1 MYTMLRRKMEG
12 VRDDAA
18 KFAQEMVKLPSPSL
32 AEGQVADVVER
43 KMRELGYDKVVRD
56 EYGNVAG
63 VLLGRTDGKTLLLN
77 THMDTVTPSGTWSED
92 PYSARIADGRL
103 YGVGAGDCKGGLAAQ
118 VYGAHLLRRALLPL
132 EGHVVVA
139 ATVAEEYGRSAGVRR
154 LLEKTLPS
162 LSLKPAYAVLGEPTG
177 LGLYYGH
184 DGWAEMEVRIEGA
197 NPFQVEDAATAVY
210 RDLNRLDGGPRE
222 DKLGLA
228 PPRFQDVAGGRRATI
243 NVAKRLV
250 NEESLGGA
258 ISELKRAASAAAKSS
273 GAVAVDVEVR
283 QETQKLYTGTAA
295 VVRHVTHSWSTDPFN
310 PVMERSRHALAAAGL
325 AVRTGKWR
333 LGRLGMG
340 TAGSLMVEEFNL
352 PTIGYG
358 PGEEEKVHAA
368 NESVSLD
375 AVAEAIYGTACI
387 AHSLAGVPVFGWTSD
402 DI

>member
-1 MYTMLRRKMEG
+1 MYTILKRKLEG
-12 VRDDAA
+12 IRGDVAR
-18 KFAQEMVKLPSPSL
+18 FAQEMVKLPSPTL
-32 AEGQVADVVER
+32 AEGQVADAVES

-77 THMDTVTPSGTWSED
+77 GHMDTVTPSGTWSED
-92 PYSARIADGRL
+92 PHSGRMADGRL

-118 VYGAHLLRRALLPL
+118 VYGASLLRRALLPL

-162 LSLKPAYAVLGEPTG
+162 LGLKPAYAVLGEPTG

-184 DGWAEMEVRIEGA
+184 DGWAEMEVRIEGP
-197 NPFQVEDAATAVY
+197 NPFQVEDAATAVF

-222 DKLGLA
+222 DKMGLA

-243 NVAKRLV
+243 SVAKRLV
-250 NEESLGGA
+250 SEDSLGGA
-258 ISELKRAASAAAKSS
+258 ISELKRTASAAARNS
-273 GAVAVDVEVR
+273 GGVAVDVEVR

-295 VVRHVTHSWSTDPFN
+295 VVRHVTHSWATDPFH

-325 AVRTGKWR
+325 TVRTGKWR

-340 TAGSLMVEEFNL
+340 TAGSLMLEEFKL

-358 PGEEEKVHAA
+358 PGEEDKVHAA
-368 NESVSLD
+368 DESVSLD
-375 AVAEAIYGTACI
+375 AIAEAAYGTACI